1 MSEETIKQISEN
13 EIEINN
19 NLILYKNKVLGKGGF
34 GEIFLGE
41 YILNHY
47 PLAIKVES
55 TKTNPHL
62 EKEYEIMNLIKNNN
76 CFPYPYKFIK
86 TDEKN
91 YLIMELLGQSLDSLF
106 TSFKKQFSI
115 PLICSLAFQMTKNLE
130 NLHLKGI
137 IHRDIKLG
145 NFLIGTG
152 NKKHKIFL
160 IDFGLAKKYV
170 DENNKHI
177 KNKEKKGL
185 TGTARFISLFTHKGF
200 EQSRRDDIESLSYN
214 LIYLAKRNLPWIGI
228 RAKNKKEKHKKIY
241 LKKLKFTP
249 EIICKGLPEEFE
261 ILLKYSRE
269 LKFEEEPDYSS
280 IQMMF
285 KNLLE
290 SFGDDLD
297 KKFFWEE
304 ELNQI

>member
-1 MSEETIKQISEN
+1 
-13 EIEINN
+13 
-19 NLILYKNKVLGKGGF
+19 
-34 GEIFLGE
+34 
-41 YILNHY
+41 
-47 PLAIKVES
+47 
-55 TKTNPHL
+55 
-62 EKEYEIMNLIKNNN
+62 
-76 CFPYPYKFIK
+76 
-86 TDEKN
+86 
-91 YLIMELLGQSLDSLF
+91 
-106 TSFKKQFSI
+106 
-115 PLICSLAFQMTKNLE
+115 MTKNLE

-185 TGTARFISLFTHKGF
+185 TGTARFVSLFTHKGF

-241 LKKLKFTP
+241 LKKKLFTP